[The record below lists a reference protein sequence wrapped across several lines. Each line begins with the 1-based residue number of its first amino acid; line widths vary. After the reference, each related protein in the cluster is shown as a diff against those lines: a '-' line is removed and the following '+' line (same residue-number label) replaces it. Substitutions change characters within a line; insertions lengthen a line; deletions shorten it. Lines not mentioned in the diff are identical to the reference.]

1 MRENRYVLVNSE
13 ILPEVYRKVLLA
25 KTQLATGKA
34 TSASQA
40 AKMAGISRSAYYKYK
55 DAIYEYRQA
64 EVGETVTLFANLID
78 NPGVL
83 SNVMSFLY
91 QAGANILS
99 VNQNIPV
106 NNVAS
111 VSIAI
116 RVNEMESDV
125 DELFEKIRQL
135 NGVKSVD
142 EIK

>member
-1 MRENRYVLVNSE
+1 MNSE

-25 KTQLATGKA
+25 KSYLATGKA
-34 TSASQA
+34 SSASQA
-40 AKMAGISRSAYYKYK
+40 AKLAGISRSAYYKYK

-83 SNVMSFLY
+83 SNVMSSLY

-111 VSIAI
+111 VSITI
-116 RVNEMESDV
+116 RVNEMQNDLDSLLSQV
-125 DELFEKIRQL
+125 RELS
-135 NGVKSVD
+135 GVKSVD